1 MLEKWKNSADKE
13 KEPVPLL
20 TDLSKVFNCLSEELT
35 IAKLNVYESDLPAL
49 FLSHKKQSN
58 KVNSAYK
65 SWEEILFGVAEGC
78 VLALV
83 LFNIFLRDLF
93 LVISDTGCSSYI
105 DDNARYDPGNNLD
118 DVIIKE

>member
-20 TDLSKVFNCLSEELT
+20 TDFSKVFNCFSEELI
-35 IAKLNVYESDLPAL
+35 IAKLNVYESDLPVL

-58 KVNSAYK
+58 KVNSAY
-65 SWEEILFGVAEGC
+65 SSLEEILFGVAEGC

-83 LFNIFLRDLF
+83 LINIFLRDLY

-105 DDNARYDPGNNLD
+105 DDNTRYDPGNNLD